1 MSDEKGRI
9 GKDVKLSHAQQVE
22 MANTLKGKGYANAS
36 IAHIMRINKG
46 IVRIL
51 LGSKGK

>member
-1 MSDEKGRI
+1 MSNEQGRI

-22 MANTLKGKGYANAS
+22 MAKTLKDKGYSNAS

-51 LGSKGK
+51 IGE